1 MRNSKFYKDIGFMCG
16 LEIHQRLATKEKLF
30 CACKANLE
38 TDESIGEI
46 RRRQRAVAGEL
57 GVIDAST
64 QFESSKNRQFVYNTF
79 EKETCLVDVDEEP
92 PHDLNKEAL
101 GIALQIA
108 AAFNAK
114 VPDELE
120 PMRKVVVDGS
130 DPSAF
135 QRTILVGYDGYVKV
149 GSKKINVPSIFLEE
163 ESSGIE
169 HSDREL
175 VIYNVDRLGIPLVEI
190 DTAPEISTPEEAK
203 EAAKQIGLLL
213 RLTGKV
219 QRGIGTIRQDVNVS
233 IKNGA
238 RTEIKG
244 FQDLDSM
251 PQVIDNEVER
261 QLALLK
267 VRDMVAK
274 RKAEVGQ
281 AIDISHVFSSTKCG
295 IIRKSLDSNGTVIG
309 FALKGFKGALGY
321 ELNPGRRLGSEI
333 SEYAKLAGVG
343 GIIHSDENLAQYG
356 ISESEIREIE
366 KALKT
371 GANDAF
377 VLVTGPSDVC
387 ATAVAYA
394 RQRAELAIKQVPKET
409 RGIDSKTLITKFLR
423 PLPGG
428 SRMYPETDIRPI
440 PVNAKE
446 YGILIKKA
454 VNPEIVLK
462 ELEKEIENKDLA
474 MQMLWSPL
482 LSTYNEILNKT
493 GVMGSVVA
501 PILLEKYTELR
512 RQGID
517 TEAITTDAIVAIF
530 EEYKS
535 KTITKAAIEEL
546 LKHTPKTKKDVLD
559 AIRSLNLQRITG
571 RRLEEL
577 VAKFS
582 DKPKNDT
589 LREIMA
595 KYRLVVDGAELN
607 ALLKTMKQ

>member
-274 RKAEVGQ
+274 RKAAVGQ

>member
-274 RKAEVGQ
+274 RKAAVGQ

-321 ELNPGRRLGSEI
+321 ELNP
-333 SEYAKLAGVG
+333 
-343 GIIHSDENLAQYG
+343 
-356 ISESEIREIE
+356 
-366 KALKT
+366 
-371 GANDAF
+371 
-377 VLVTGPSDVC
+377 
-387 ATAVAYA
+387 
-394 RQRAELAIKQVPKET
+394 
-409 RGIDSKTLITKFLR
+409 
-423 PLPGG
+423 
-428 SRMYPETDIRPI
+428 
-440 PVNAKE
+440 
-446 YGILIKKA
+446 
-454 VNPEIVLK
+454 
-462 ELEKEIENKDLA
+462 
-474 MQMLWSPL
+474 
-482 LSTYNEILNKT
+482 
-493 GVMGSVVA
+493 
-501 PILLEKYTELR
+501 
-512 RQGID
+512 
-517 TEAITTDAIVAIF
+517 
-530 EEYKS
+530 
-535 KTITKAAIEEL
+535 
-546 LKHTPKTKKDVLD
+546 
-559 AIRSLNLQRITG
+559 
-571 RRLEEL
+571 
-577 VAKFS
+577 
-582 DKPKNDT
+582 
-589 LREIMA
+589 
-595 KYRLVVDGAELN
+595 
-607 ALLKTMKQ
+607 

>member
-274 RKAEVGQ
+274 RKAAVGQ

-409 RGIDSKTLITKFLR
+409 RGID
-423 PLPGG
+423 
-428 SRMYPETDIRPI
+428 
-440 PVNAKE
+440 
-446 YGILIKKA
+446 
-454 VNPEIVLK
+454 
-462 ELEKEIENKDLA
+462 
-474 MQMLWSPL
+474 
-482 LSTYNEILNKT
+482 
-493 GVMGSVVA
+493 
-501 PILLEKYTELR
+501 
-512 RQGID
+512 
-517 TEAITTDAIVAIF
+517 
-530 EEYKS
+530 
-535 KTITKAAIEEL
+535 
-546 LKHTPKTKKDVLD
+546 
-559 AIRSLNLQRITG
+559 
-571 RRLEEL
+571 
-577 VAKFS
+577 
-582 DKPKNDT
+582 
-589 LREIMA
+589 
-595 KYRLVVDGAELN
+595 
-607 ALLKTMKQ
+607 